1 MRIARI
7 MAWLLLPCMALGGC
21 QRTGEGENQA
31 YVLMLGLDRG
41 QDGLLRLTARVPKVG
56 RNSSGDG
63 GQASGGGKYLSF
75 TASGADW
82 PQACEALE
90 RATPRPLNLSH
101 IDMIVASRTLA
112 SEAGFPALVRRVAQT
127 PHLYTTARFIV
138 CEGSAGDLV
147 NAQEAVIGQRL
158 SAELQAMLAHYADEG
173 TIPDSSLAEYDYAV
187 YSIYSDPLAILARLD
202 DQGSPVYAGAA
213 LFREGVCVM
222 TLDADQTR
230 LMRLIRGEAKGLDI
244 DLDGRTVELTAE
256 GRVKRRVT
264 TRAEG
269 TLLGLEVRLST
280 ANEIT
285 GSEIDQI
292 TNRLRYLID
301 DIIERCQRA
310 GVEPFGFSERAAAGY
325 TTVSQWLSCDWRSR
339 YAAAQIRADVRV
351 KGQAAC

>member
-7 MAWLLLPCMALGGC
+7 LAWLLLPCLALGGC
-21 QRTGEGENQA
+21 QRTGEVENQA

-56 RNSSGDG
+56 RSGSGDG
-63 GQASGGGKYLSF
+63 ELASGGGKYLSF

-101 IDMIVASRTLA
+101 IGMIVASRTLA
-112 SEAGFPALVRRVAQT
+112 SEAGFPALVRRVART
-127 PHLYTTARFIV
+127 PHLYTTARFVV

-147 NAQEAVIGQRL
+147 SAQEAVIGQRL

-173 TIPDSSLAEYDYAV
+173 TIPDSSLADYDYAV
-187 YSIYSDPLAILARLD
+187 YSIYSDPMAILARLD
-202 DQGSPVYAGAA
+202 DQGSPVYAGTA

-230 LMRLIRGEAKGLDI
+230 LLRLIRGEAKGLDI
-244 DLDGRTVELTAE
+244 ALDGRTVELTAE
-256 GRVKRRVT
+256 GRAKRRVAT
-264 TRAEG
+264 GAEG

-280 ANEIT
+280 ADEVTDSDI
-285 GSEIDQI
+285 ERVA
-292 TNRLRYLID
+292 NRLRYSFV
-301 DIIERCQRA
+301 DIIEQCQRA

-325 TTVSQWLSCDWRSR
+325 ATVPQWLSSDWRSR
-339 YAAAQIRADVRV
+339 YASAQIRADVRV
-351 KGQAAC
+351 DG